1 MKDLHGLHGQGE
13 FSFGNSFPGTQCP
26 QTQDC
31 LPALL
36 IIHSLWL
43 SSLLPVGSVWFGM
56 GDSYLQSREI
66 RVFMFQRTCSVGVWP
81 RWGPEHPEWVTCP
94 HPCHL
99 QLLGHPYWVIA
110 AVLSPPLAPGNKL
123 MAARNNW
130 GDECGSWSKLCCP
143 RLTWTHSLKILEAIQ
158 SDQMQPLLDVQAT

>member
-1 MKDLHGLHGQGE
+1 MGSCGQAE
-13 FSFGNSFPGTQCP
+13 FSLGNSFPGTQCP

-36 IIHSLWL
+36 ITHPFWL
-43 SSLLPVGSVWFGM
+43 SSLLPVGSVWFGV

-99 QLLGHPYWVIA
+99 QLLGHPYWVNA
-110 AVLSPPLAPGNKL
+110 VVLSPPLAPGNKL
-123 MAARNNW
+123 IAARNKGGMSVEAGVSSAAPASLGPTASKYWRQFRVTRCNP
-130 GDECGSWSKLCCP
+130 SWTYRPHDL
-143 RLTWTHSLKILEAIQ
+143 
-158 SDQMQPLLDVQAT
+158 